1 MHCFDVNGFD
11 LNPSATT
18 AFLNAWVGDV
28 ALLETL
34 GESDLVI
41 VMMLS
46 QIQGSL

>member
-1 MHCFDVNGFD
+1 MYCFDVNGFD
-11 LNPSATT
+11 D
-18 AFLNAWVGDV
+18 LNALVGDV

-41 VMMLS
+41 VMVLS

>member
-1 MHCFDVNGFD
+1 MLLDQCNGFD
-11 LNPSATT
+11 LNPSATV
-18 AFLNAWVGDV
+18 FLNALVGDV

-41 VMMLS
+41 VMVLS